1 MDRTYILHRIY
12 TSENSAEHRDTQLSE
27 MYPDVAGTK
36 EAIEKELNRR
46 IEYAKAKGFTVEEIS
61 SEDVHKGHY
70 FDRVVKMQQLQS
82 MEFHLFGQF
91 INIICSYGY

>member
-1 MDRTYILHRIY
+1 
-12 TSENSAEHRDTQLSE
+12 

-46 IEYAKAKGFTVEEIS
+46 NAKAKGFTVEEIS

-70 FDRVVKMQQLQS
+70 FDRVVKMQQPLGDS
-82 MEFHLFGQF
+82 L
-91 INIICSYGY
+91 ILANIRIRK

>member
-12 TSENSAEHRDTQLSE
+12 TSENSADTQLSE

-36 EAIEKELNRR
+36 EAIEKELNRL
-46 IEYAKAKGFTVEEIS
+46 IEYAKAKGLTVEEIS

-70 FDRVVKMQQLQS
+70 FDRVVKMQQPL
-82 MEFHLFGQF
+82 GGPA
-91 INIICSYGY
+91 IYGISSVWTVY

>member
-70 FDRVVKMQQLQS
+70 FDRVVKMQQL
-82 MEFHLFGQF
+82 LGGPA
-91 INIICSYGY
+91 IYGISSVWTVY

>member
-27 MYPDVAGTK
+27 MYPDVA
-36 EAIEKELNRR
+36 
-46 IEYAKAKGFTVEEIS
+46 KAKGFTVEEIS

-70 FDRVVKMQQLQS
+70 FDRVVKIQHPL
-82 MEFHLFGQF
+82 GGPA
-91 INIICSYGY
+91 IYGISSVWTVY

>member
-12 TSENSAEHRDTQLSE
+12 TSENSDTQLSE

-46 IEYAKAKGFTVEEIS
+46 IEDAKAKGFTVEI
-61 SEDVHKGHY
+61 
-70 FDRVVKMQQLQS
+70 LQCW
-82 MEFHLFGQF
+82 Q
-91 INIICSYGY
+91 I

>member
-12 TSENSAEHRDTQLSE
+12 TSENSAKHRNTQLSE

-36 EAIEKELNRR
+36 EA
-46 IEYAKAKGFTVEEIS
+46 VEEIS

-70 FDRVVKMQQLQS
+70 FDRVIKIQQPL
-82 MEFHLFGQF
+82 GGPA
-91 INIICSYGY
+91 IYGISSVWTVY

>member
-27 MYPDVAGTK
+27 MYPDGTK

-46 IEYAKAKGFTVEEIS
+46 IEDAKAKGFTIEEIS

-70 FDRVVKMQQLQS
+70 FDRVVKMQQPL
-82 MEFHLFGQF
+82 GGPA
-91 INIICSYGY
+91 IYGISSVWTVY

>member
-12 TSENSAEHRDTQLSE
+12 TSENSAIHRNTQLSE

-36 EAIEKELNRR
+36 EAVEKKLNRL
-46 IEYAKAKGFTVEEIS
+46 IEDAKAKGFTVEEIS

-70 FDRVVKMQQLQS
+70 FDRVVKMQQL
-82 MEFHLFGQF
+82 LGGPA
-91 INIICSYGY
+91 IIFK